1 LVLEPVREAV
11 VPAAGPAVAEDV
23 AEGARTII
31 VVTAVAL
38 AEVTADIGLSVAEA
52 AAVVEP
58 TTLTTIVNPVAEA
71 VTVLICIVQPLFAT
85 TVSAKVLME
94 LRAEMPLNVNT
105 HVVMA
110 VVSRKAR
117 AFIERNIE
125 TLRRILTTTVRS
137 GQF

>member
-1 LVLEPVREAV
+1 
-11 VPAAGPAVAEDV
+11 VAEDV

-71 VTVLICIVQPLFAT
+71 VTVLICIVQPLFVTIAL
-85 TVSAKVLME
+85 ARALIR
-94 LRAEMPLNVNT
+94 LRAEMTPNVNT
-105 HVVMA
+105 HVVMVA
-110 VVSRKAR
+110 VSRKAR
-117 AFIERNIE
+117 VF
-125 TLRRILTTTVRS
+125 LRRILTTTRKS